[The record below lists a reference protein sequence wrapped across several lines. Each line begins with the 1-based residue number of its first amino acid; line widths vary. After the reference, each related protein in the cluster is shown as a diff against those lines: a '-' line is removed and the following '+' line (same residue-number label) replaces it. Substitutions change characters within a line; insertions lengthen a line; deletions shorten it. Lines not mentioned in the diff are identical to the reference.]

1 LDWTR
6 YHLMVYFVD
15 ALEPSYSRA
24 RLARFFLDK
33 VHKSRATNGTQL
45 YCYAGGVRP
54 AIYEEQDH
62 GVMSVVPGL
71 DVSDLQHLS
80 VPPYVVDPTDLQ
92 SYDIIVAMDE
102 DTQSLVT
109 QLFPPGA
116 NTDHVCVLDDFLD
129 YFATPETTFSGS
141 HIVQAD
147 GQYRFS
153 SPRDQG
159 QLPREPEEALRGLP
173 AAWKDR
179 LWKRGVGY
187 WCFSPRP
194 PRVRNR
200 SETMVS
206 KSTER
211 VVGRMLRSLVG
222 LERAL
227 MDEIPADL
235 RWSEP

>member
-1 LDWTR
+1 
-6 YHLMVYFVD
+6 MVYFVD

-33 VHKSRATNGTQL
+33 VHKSRATGTQL
-45 YCYAGGVRP
+45 YCFAGGVRP
-54 AIYEEQDH
+54 AINEEQDH

-71 DVSDLQHLS
+71 DATDLQHLS
-80 VPPYVVDPTDLQ
+80 VPPYVVGPEDLE
-92 SYDIIVAMDE
+92 SYDVIVAMDE
-102 DTQSLVT
+102 ETQSMVT
-109 QLFPPGA
+109 QMFPSSA

-129 YFATPETTFSGS
+129 SCAAPETPFSGS
-141 HIVQAD
+141 RIVEAD
-147 GQYRFS
+147 GRYRFS
-153 SPRDQG
+153 SPDDRGCQS
-159 QLPREPEEALRGLP
+159 EPDEILSGLP
-173 AAWKDR
+173 TAWKDR
-179 LWKRGVGY
+179 LWKRGVGH

-200 SETMVS
+200 SATMVS

-211 VVGRMLRSLVG
+211 VVGRMLRSSVG

-235 RWSEP
+235 RWSSP